1 MIGGRP
7 APMASLSRW
16 SSAPR
21 VGRGGSVRDEG
32 CDGSAGR
39 GKNRRAPAQE
49 REARRCA
56 GGAAPGAPASRAT
69 TAGVDPAATR
79 AGDSA
84 VGCRAGGQDLSEM
97 RWPDACGGL
106 DLAEVRVVPRV
117 ALCQLQ
123 RKGHGAL
130 VAVQGTAEADARPRR
145 SAARCRAS
153 RRLGSG
159 AHDAA
164 ACPAITRE
172 PRRYREAPPGP
183 PCPAPLRGRAPETDL
198 IHESDS
204 APCLRRLRPI

>member
-1 MIGGRP
+1 VRRGR
-7 APMASLSRW
+7 S
-16 SSAPR
+16 
-21 VGRGGSVRDEG
+21 
-32 CDGSAGR
+32 
-39 GKNRRAPAQE
+39 
-49 REARRCA
+49 A
-56 GGAAPGAPASRAT
+56 GGAGVAGDDRRSRPRRNPRRRLRGGAPGAPASRAT

-198 IHESDS
+198 
-204 APCLRRLRPI
+204 